1 MASIHSEKCAHKDY
15 QIGDSAG
22 QKLLGRQVFRVVTMQ
37 SAGYPPGHILIGQLL
52 WEPHTTAGYQ
62 LSSLASVS
70 GNIGCWINI
79 PTGSDLAYKYKASKS
94 KGVKTSEQVM
104 HIKPATVAQFVW

>member
-52 WEPHTTAGYQ
+52 
-62 LSSLASVS
+62 
-70 GNIGCWINI
+70 
-79 PTGSDLAYKYKASKS
+79 
-94 KGVKTSEQVM
+94 
-104 HIKPATVAQFVW
+104 